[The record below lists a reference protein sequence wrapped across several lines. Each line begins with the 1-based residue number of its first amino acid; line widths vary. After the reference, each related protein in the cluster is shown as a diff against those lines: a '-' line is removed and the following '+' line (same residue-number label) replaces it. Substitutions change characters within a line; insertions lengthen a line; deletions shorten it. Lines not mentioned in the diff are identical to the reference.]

1 MLRVFMDYYWSAILI
16 FFGGLGMFLYGMN
29 RMAEGMQKL
38 AGDRLR
44 KFLEALS
51 ENKLVAILVGAVIT
65 AVIQSS
71 TGTTIMMVG
80 FVNAGILSLQQSVGV
95 IMGANIGTTVTA
107 WLVSIMQYENN
118 LLSYLIASCMVGIG
132 AFMLMYLKTEKRK
145 VIAEVIFGI
154 GTLFAGFYTMANA
167 VQTYGNV
174 AYAVQVFQKLGQY
187 PLLAIV
193 LGMLVTAV
201 LQSSSVSIGM
211 LQCFAILGIVNWKT
225 AVFVIIGQNIG
236 TCVAAV
242 ISSAG
247 AQNNAKRSAL
257 IHLFFNIFGAV
268 VFGIGMGVLFH
279 RHLSFAVSAVS
290 AIEIAAFHSAFNVV
304 CAMLLYPFINGIAKL
319 SDFLIKSSEKEE
331 AEEETEDDAEI
342 ASRHLDKR
350 ILESP
355 YFAVAEANQ
364 EVVHMG
370 EVAYE
375 AAKLAFDAII
385 SRDEQKLRMV
395 FEKEEILDKM
405 TDVISNYLIKLS
417 TLSLTEEQHTVITN
431 LFCTV
436 SNFERMG
443 DHSENLA
450 ELCNY
455 MIDNDIYF
463 SEPAYKELEG
473 IMEIVTN
480 SFVYSIRA
488 RRDLSEESAKKA
500 KHYEDLVD
508 SIEDELRKKHM
519 KRMAGEL
526 CKPTSGVVF
535 LDILS
540 NLERISDHADNV
552 AGYVLHEL

>member
-1 MLRVFMDYYWSAILI
+1 MNYYTTMVI

-38 AGDRLR
+38 TGAKVKNL
-44 KFLEALS
+44 FEILS
-51 ENKLVAILVGAVIT
+51 DNKVVAIIVGVLVT
-65 AVIQSS
+65 AIIQSS
-71 TGTTIMMVG
+71 TGTTIMVIG
-80 FVNAGILSLQQSVGV
+80 FVNAGIMSLVQSVGV
-95 IMGANIGTTVTA
+95 IMGANIGTTVTG
-107 WLVSIMQYENN
+107 WIVSLTQ
-118 LLSYLIASCMVGIG
+118 LGDVFPYLIASFFVGIG
-132 AFMLMYLKTEKRK
+132 AFMMMFLKAERRK
-145 VIAEVIFGI
+145 VMAEVVFGI
-154 GTLFAGFYTMANA
+154 GVLFVGLYTMTTAISNCENGD
-167 VQTYGNV
+167 VLV
-174 AYAVQVFQKLGQY
+174 RVFDFLGTHSVI
-187 PLLAIV
+187 AIAAGV
-193 LGMLVTAV
+193 IITAI
-201 LQSSSVSIGM
+201 LQSSSVSIGI
-211 LQCFAILGIVNWKT
+211 LQCFALNGMINWDT
-225 AVFVIIGQNIG
+225 AVYLIIGQNIG

-247 AQNNAKRSAL
+247 THSNAKRSAM
-257 IHLFFNIFGAV
+257 IHLFFNVFGAI
-268 VFGIGMGVLFH
+268 VFGIVMSLWFYTNQ
-279 RHLSFAVSAVS
+279 SFAASTISCVG
-290 AIEIAAFHSAFNVV
+290 IAAFHSSFNVI
-304 CAMLLYPFINGIAKL
+304 CAVLLYPFINGIAKL
-319 SDFLIKSSEKEE
+319 SDCMIKSHGSEE
-331 AEEETEDDAEI
+331 AVDDLTI

-355 YFAVAEANQ
+355 SFAVAEASQ

-375 AAKLAFDAII
+375 TAKLAFDAVI
-385 SRDEQKLRMV
+385 SRDAKKV
-395 FEKEEILDKM
+395 KSVYEKEDMLDKM
-405 TDVISNYLIKLS
+405 TDVISEYLVKIS
-417 TLSLTEEQHTVITN
+417 ALSLTEEQHTVITN
-431 LFCTV
+431 LFYTV

-450 ELCNY
+450 ELCKY

-488 RRDLSEESAKKA
+488 RRDLSMESAKRA
-500 KHYEDLVD
+500 KDYEDLVD

-519 KRMAGEL
+519 KRLANEL

-552 AGYVLHEL
+552 AGYVLDEI

>member
-1 MLRVFMDYYWSAILI
+1 MLGIFMGYWSAILI

-51 ENKLVAILVGAVIT
+51 DNKLIAILVGAIVT

-71 TGTTIMMVG
+71 TGTTIMVVG
-80 FVNAGILSLQQSVGV
+80 FVNAGILSLAQSVGV

-107 WLVSIMQYENN
+107 WIVSVMQYGDN
-118 LLSYLIASCMVGIG
+118 LFSYLIASCLVGLG
-132 AFMLMYLKTEKRK
+132 AFMLMYLKTERRK
-145 VIAEVIFGI
+145 VVAEVIFGA
-154 GTLFAGFYTMANA
+154 GMLFAGFYTMTNA
-167 VQTYGNV
+167 VATYGNAGYV
-174 AYAVQVFQKLGQY
+174 AEVFQKLGQH
-187 PLLAIV
+187 PFLAV
-193 LGMLVTAV
+193 ALGILVTAV

-211 LQCFAILGIVNWKT
+211 LQCFALLGVVNWET

-242 ISSAG
+242 LSSAG
-247 AQNNAKRSAL
+247 TQSNAKRSAL
-257 IHLFFNIFGAV
+257 IHLFFNLFGAV

-279 RHLSFAVSAVS
+279 MHLPFAVSTINCV
-290 AIEIAAFHSAFNVV
+290 EIAAFHSGFNII
-304 CAMLLYPFINGIAKL
+304 CAILLYPFIDGIAKL
-319 SDFLIKSSEKEE
+319 SDILMKSRENE
-331 AEEETEDDAEI
+331 AAEDDAEI

-385 SRDEQKLRMV
+385 SRDERKLRMV

-405 TDVISNYLIKLS
+405 TDVISNYLIKIS
-417 TLSLTEEQHTVITN
+417 TLSLTEEQHTAITN
-431 LFCTV
+431 LFYTV

-450 ELCNY
+450 ELCRY

-500 KHYEDLVD
+500 RHYEDLVD

-519 KRMAGEL
+519 KRLANEL
-526 CKPTSGVVF
+526 CKPTAGVVF

>member
-1 MLRVFMDYYWSAILI
+1 MSYCSTMLI

-38 AGDRLR
+38 TGAKVKNL
-44 KFLEALS
+44 FEILS
-51 ENKLVAILVGAVIT
+51 DNKAIAILVGVLVT
-65 AVIQSS
+65 AIIQSS
-71 TGTTIMMVG
+71 TGTTIMVIG
-80 FVNAGILSLQQSVGV
+80 FVNAGIMSLVQSVGV
-95 IMGANIGTTVTA
+95 IMGANIGTTVTG
-107 WLVSIMQYENN
+107 WIVSLTQLGKVFYP
-118 LLSYLIASCMVGIG
+118 YLIASFFIGTG
-132 AFMLMYLKTEKRK
+132 AFMMLFLKTERRK
-145 VIAEVIFGI
+145 VTAEVVFGI
-154 GTLFAGFYTMANA
+154 GVLFVGLYTMTTAI
-167 VQTYGNV
+167 GNYENRDILV
-174 AYAVQVFQKLGQY
+174 GCFDFLGAH
-187 PLLAIV
+187 PVLAIAAGV
-193 LGMLVTAV
+193 ITTAI
-201 LQSSSVSIGM
+201 LQSSSVSIGI
-211 LQCFAILGIVNWKT
+211 LQCFALNGMVNWDV
-225 AVFVIIGQNIG
+225 AVYLIIGQNIG

-247 AQNNAKRSAL
+247 THSNAKRTAM
-257 IHLFFNIFGAV
+257 IHLFFNVFGAI
-268 VFGIGMGVLFH
+268 VFGIGISLWFCTNQ
-279 RHLSFAVSAVS
+279 SFAASTISCVG
-290 AIEIAAFHSAFNVV
+290 IAAFHSSFNLI
-304 CAMLLYPFINGIAKL
+304 CAILLYPFIDRIAKL
-319 SDFLIKSSEKEE
+319 SDCMIKSHGSEE
-331 AEEETEDDAEI
+331 AVDDVMI

-355 YFAVAEANQ
+355 SFAVAEASQ

-375 AAKLAFDAII
+375 TAKLAFDAII
-385 SRDEQKLRMV
+385 SRDAKKV
-395 FEKEEILDKM
+395 KSVYEKEDMLDKM
-405 TDVISNYLIKLS
+405 TNVISEYLVKIS
-417 TLSLTEEQHTVITN
+417 ALSLTEEQHTVITN
-431 LFCTV
+431 LFYTV

-450 ELCNY
+450 ELCKY

-488 RRDLSEESAKKA
+488 RRDLSVESAKRA
-500 KHYEDLVD
+500 KQYEDLVD

-519 KRMAGEL
+519 KRLANEL

-552 AGYVLHEL
+552 AGYVLDEI